1 MTPRELAKP
10 KPGPVH
16 QGPEPEPQQ
25 SRRALFPIVGVGA
38 SAGGLEAFTQL
49 LKTLGSGTE
58 MAYVLVQHLDPS
70 HESALADLLARAT
83 EMPVRQ
89 VTDATPVEPNHV
101 YVIPPNVDMTISQ
114 GILRLTPR
122 TETRG
127 HHMPI
132 DRFLRSLAE
141 DQRSNAIGI
150 ILSGTASDGTLGLAA
165 IKAEGGIT
173 FAQDERSAKFDGM
186 PQNAIAAGCVDFV
199 LPPDAIGRE
208 LARIRAHPYLAPSSS
223 SRTAELVP
231 DGDPRLKDILH
242 LLRTAN
248 EVDFSDYKPATVK
261 RRILRRMALQRIGK
275 LKEYV
280 QFLRHH
286 PSEVEALYED
296 ILIKVTSFFRDPDAF
311 EALKTEVFPSILKHR
326 SPVEPIRIWVPG
338 CSTGEETYSQAIA
351 LLEFLRNRRADIPF
365 QLFGTDLGQGS
376 IEKARA
382 GIYPQSIAADV
393 SPERLRRFFVKV
405 EGGYRINKM
414 IRDVCV
420 FARQNLLQDPPF
432 SRIDV
437 ISCRNVL
444 IYLGPVLQK
453 RIMPIFHYALRPR
466 GFLMLGGAEG
476 VIGTASD
483 LFELMDR
490 KHKIYCRKS
499 TASGLHFDFAASRYS
514 FEAGNIASGKE
525 TQQRE
530 GGVHLTDLHKE
541 ADRLLLTKYSPV
553 AVVINDDMEV
563 LESRGHVG
571 LYLELA
577 PGRASF
583 NVLKMAREGLLFDL
597 QSAINE
603 AKKEKEGVP
612 VRKENV
618 QIERNGEVKD
628 VNLEI
633 TAFKV
638 VSGSGRH
645 FLIMFEDSRSAGKG
659 ELAETMA
666 AEAKLGKGG
675 KEKRSGQSSNLK
687 QELAATKRY
696 LHSIVEDKEASNE
709 ELQAA
714 NEEILS
720 SNEELQS
727 TNEELQ
733 TAKEELESTN
743 EELHTVN
750 EELHNRNFEL
760 TEANTDLVNLLSSVN
775 IAMVM
780 LGRDLRIRRV
790 TPGGGKRFGFLL
802 TDVGRPIT
810 NIRPNID
817 VPDLEQMI
825 SEVINTVSVKERD
838 VQDREG
844 HWYSLRILPYKT
856 LEDTIEGAV
865 LTLVDIND
873 LKNNLQ
879 EIKQSHDQ
887 LATERAKLEEV
898 LRQMPCGVMIAEA
911 PTGTLLLANKQ
922 VEEILRQPFPQAAN
936 IEEHGAL
943 HFNKQP
949 FKPEEW
955 PLARSLATGEVVT
968 DEEVEYV
975 RGDGTP
981 VFLSVS
987 SAPILDREGRIIAA
1001 VVTFFDLTHRKGTE
1015 EVLRSTEKLAAT
1027 GRLAASFG
1035 HEINNPLQTLD
1046 GVLYL
1051 LGQSASLGEAERGH
1065 LATARAE
1072 LEHVAHLTTSLLGF
1086 YRHSPS
1092 SADVK
1097 ICEVLDKVL
1106 KLYGPAIRSGKFV
1119 VEKVY
1124 DSEGVIRGF
1133 PSEITQVFSNL
1144 VANALEALSPEGT
1157 LKLHV
1162 LVSRNWRNPTR
1173 RGVRVFIA
1181 DNGPGVSRENRRRM
1195 FEPFFTT
1202 KGEKGTGLGLWVTSG
1217 IVEKHGGWIRVRSS
1231 TQSGRSGTC
1240 FAVFF
1245 PDLKVSAMRD
1255 TAVALDK
1262 SA

>member
-1 MTPRELAKP
+1 MKPRGPADAKSRS
-10 KPGPVH
+10 V
-16 QGPEPEPQQ
+16 QQRPEPRHPG
-25 SRRALFPIVGVGA
+25 RALFPIVGVGA

-49 LKTLGSGTE
+49 LKALGSGTE

-70 HESALADLLARAT
+70 HESALTELLAKAT

-132 DRFLRSLAE
+132 DSFLRSLAE
-141 DQRSNAIGI
+141 DQRSNAIGV

-173 FAQDERSAKFDGM
+173 FAQDEKSAKFDGM
-186 PQNAIAAGCVDFV
+186 PQSAIAAGCVDFV
-199 LPPDAIGRE
+199 LSPDAISRE
-208 LARIRAHPYLAPSSS
+208 LARIRAHPYLAPLSPA
-223 SRTAELVP
+223 RMAELVP
-231 DGDPRLKDILH
+231 AGDPQLKKILR
-242 LLRTAN
+242 LLRTAKG
-248 EVDFSDYKPATVK
+248 VDFSDYKPATVK
-261 RRILRRMALQRIGK
+261 RRIVRRMALHRVET
-275 LKEYV
+275 LKGYG
-280 QFLRHH
+280 QFLQHH
-286 PSEVEALYED
+286 PAEAEALYED
-296 ILIKVTSFFRDPDAF
+296 ILIKVTSFFRDAEAF
-311 EALKTEVFPSILKHR
+311 EALKTEVFPGILKHR
-326 SPVEPIRIWVPG
+326 SAAEPVRVWVPG

-351 LLEFLRNRRADIPF
+351 LLEFLGNRRADIPI
-365 QLFGTDLGQGS
+365 QLFGTDLGEGS

-382 GIYPQSIAADV
+382 GTYPQSIAADV
-393 SPERLRRFFVKV
+393 SPERLRRFFVEV
-405 EGGYRINKM
+405 EGGYRINKA
-414 IRDVCV
+414 IRDSCV
-420 FARQNLLQDPPF
+420 FARHNLLEDPPF
-432 SRIDV
+432 SRIDL

-444 IYLGPVLQK
+444 IYLAPVLQK
-453 RIMPIFHYALRPR
+453 RIMPIFHYAMKPR

-476 VIGTASD
+476 IIGTASD

-499 TASGLHFDFAASRYS
+499 TGSGLHFDFAASRCS
-514 FEAGNIASGKE
+514 IEAGNIASGKE
-525 TQQRE
+525 APQRQ
-530 GGVHLTDLHKE
+530 GSVRLLDLHKE
-541 ADRLLLTKYSPV
+541 VDRLLLTKYAPV

-597 QSAINE
+597 HAAINE

-618 QIERNGEVKD
+618 QIERDGGVKE

-638 VSGSGRH
+638 NSGSGRH
-645 FLIMFEDSRSAGKG
+645 FLIMFEDSRPAARAELGEAMAG
-659 ELAETMA
+659 ET
-666 AEAKLGKGG
+666 KLGKGG
-675 KEKRSGQSSNLK
+675 KEKRSNQSSHLK

-709 ELQAA
+709 ELQTA

-750 EELHNRNFEL
+750 EELHSRNFEL

-790 TPGGGKRFGFLL
+790 TPSGGQRFGFLP

-817 VPDLEQMI
+817 VPDLEQI
-825 SEVINTVSVKERD
+825 ILEVINTVIVEDRE

-856 LEDTIEGAV
+856 MEGTIEGAV

-887 LATERAKLEEV
+887 LAAERAKLGEV

-911 PTGTLLLANKQ
+911 PSGTLLLANKQ
-922 VEEILRQPFPQAAN
+922 VEEILRQSFPQAAN
-936 IEEHGAL
+936 IAEHRAL
-943 HFNKQP
+943 HLNKQP

-955 PLARSLATGEVVT
+955 PLARSLTTGEVVK
-968 DEEVEYV
+968 DEEIEYV

-987 SAPILDREGRIIAA
+987 SAPILDREGHIIAA
-1001 VVTFFDLTHRKGTE
+1001 VATFFDLTHRKGTE

-1035 HEINNPLQTLD
+1035 HEINNPLQTLRN
-1046 GVLYL
+1046 VLYL
-1051 LGQSASLGEAERGH
+1051 LGQSTSLGEAERRH
-1065 LATARAE
+1065 LATADAE

-1092 SADVK
+1092 PADVK
-1097 ICEVLDKVL
+1097 ICEVLDNVL
-1106 KLYGPAIRSGKFV
+1106 NLYTPAIRSGKFV
-1119 VEKVY
+1119 IEKRY
-1124 DSEGVIRGF
+1124 DSQHVIRGF
-1133 PSEITQVFSNL
+1133 RSEITQVFSNL
-1144 VANALEALSPEGT
+1144 VVNALEALSPEGT
-1157 LKLHV
+1157 IKLHV
-1162 LVSRNWRNPTR
+1162 LASRDWRNPKR

-1217 IVEKHGGWIRVRSS
+1217 IVDKHGGWIRVRSS
-1231 TQSGRSGTC
+1231 TQPGRSGTC

-1245 PDLKVSAMRD
+1245 PDRKASAARD
-1255 TAVALDK
+1255 TAVALEK

>member
-1 MTPRELAKP
+1 MNPRG
-10 KPGPVH
+10 PGNGKSH
-16 QGPEPEPQQ
+16 TAQQPEPQQ
-25 SRRALFPIVGVGA
+25 SRRGLFPIVGVGA

-49 LKTLGSGTE
+49 LKALGPGSG

-70 HESALADLLARAT
+70 HESALTELLAKAT

-101 YVIPPNVDMTISQ
+101 YVIPPNVDMIISQ
-114 GILRLTPR
+114 GILRLTAR
-122 TETRG
+122 TETG
-127 HHMPI
+127 GYHMPI

-141 DQRSNAIGI
+141 DQGSNAIGV

-165 IKAEGGIT
+165 TKAEGGIT
-173 FAQDERSAKFDGM
+173 FAQDEKSAKFDGM
-186 PQNAIAAGCVDFV
+186 PQSAIAAGCVDFV
-199 LPPDAIGRE
+199 LPPDAIGRKLE
-208 LARIRAHPYLAPSSS
+208 RIRAHPYLAPASS
-223 SRTAELVP
+223 SRTPELVP
-231 DGDPRLKDILH
+231 DGDPQLKNILH
-242 LLRTAN
+242 LLRMAN

-261 RRILRRMALQRIGK
+261 RRIIRRMALHQIGT
-275 LKEYV
+275 LKDYV
-280 QFLRHH
+280 QLLRHH
-286 PSEVEALYED
+286 PAEVEALHED
-296 ILIKVTSFFRDPDAF
+296 LLIKVTSFFRDPAAF
-311 EALKTEVFPSILKHR
+311 EALKAEVFPGILKHR
-326 SPVEPIRIWVPG
+326 SPEEPIRVWVPG

-351 LLEFLRNRRADIPF
+351 LLEFLGHRSADIPI
-365 QLFGTDLGQGS
+365 QLFGTDLSQGS

-382 GIYPQSIAADV
+382 GIYPESIAADV
-393 SPERLRRFFVKV
+393 SPDRLRRFFAKV
-405 EGGYRINKM
+405 ESGYRIHKT
-414 IRDVCV
+414 IRDMCV

-444 IYLGPVLQK
+444 IYLEPVLQK
-453 RIMPIFHYALRPR
+453 RIMPIFHYALKPR

-476 VIGTASD
+476 IIGTASD

-514 FEAGNIASGKE
+514 IEAGGIASGKE
-525 TQQRE
+525 AQQRE
-530 GGVHLTDLHKE
+530 GGRHLLDLHKE

-553 AVVINDDMEV
+553 AVGINDDMEG

-618 QIERNGEVKD
+618 PVERDGQLKD
-628 VNLEI
+628 VNLEVI
-633 TAFKV
+633 PFKV
-638 VSGSGRH
+638 ASNRERH
-645 FLIMFEDSRSAGKG
+645 FLIVFDDARPAGKG
-659 ELAETMA
+659 EIPETMA

-675 KEKRSGQSSNLK
+675 KERRSGQSSHLK

-696 LHSIVEDKEASNE
+696 LHSIVKDKEASNE

-750 EELHNRNFEL
+750 DELHNRNFEL
-760 TEANTDLVNLLSSVN
+760 AEANTDLVNLLSSVN

-825 SEVINTVSVKERD
+825 LEVINTVSVKERD

-887 LATERAKLEEV
+887 LAAERAKLEEV
-898 LRQMPCGVMIAEA
+898 LRQMPCGAMIAYA
-911 PTGTLLLANKQ
+911 
-922 VEEILRQPFPQAAN
+922 
-936 IEEHGAL
+936 
-943 HFNKQP
+943 
-949 FKPEEW
+949 
-955 PLARSLATGEVVT
+955 
-968 DEEVEYV
+968 
-975 RGDGTP
+975 
-981 VFLSVS
+981 S
-987 SAPILDREGRIIAA
+987 SA
-1001 VVTFFDLTHRKGTE
+1001 
-1015 EVLRSTEKLAAT
+1015 
-1027 GRLAASFG
+1027 
-1035 HEINNPLQTLD
+1035 
-1046 GVLYL
+1046 
-1051 LGQSASLGEAERGH
+1051 
-1065 LATARAE
+1065 
-1072 LEHVAHLTTSLLGF
+1072 
-1086 YRHSPS
+1086 
-1092 SADVK
+1092 
-1097 ICEVLDKVL
+1097 
-1106 KLYGPAIRSGKFV
+1106 
-1119 VEKVY
+1119 
-1124 DSEGVIRGF
+1124 
-1133 PSEITQVFSNL
+1133 
-1144 VANALEALSPEGT
+1144 
-1157 LKLHV
+1157 
-1162 LVSRNWRNPTR
+1162 
-1173 RGVRVFIA
+1173 
-1181 DNGPGVSRENRRRM
+1181 
-1195 FEPFFTT
+1195 
-1202 KGEKGTGLGLWVTSG
+1202 
-1217 IVEKHGGWIRVRSS
+1217 
-1231 TQSGRSGTC
+1231 
-1240 FAVFF
+1240 
-1245 PDLKVSAMRD
+1245 
-1255 TAVALDK
+1255 
-1262 SA
+1262 